1 MSHVGGPN
9 DIDYYVPRTDPSGP
23 SMSDAVNEI
32 DSSKLGTPGC
42 SAYVY
47 TQRSYQPFI
56 RDVFHQFSETKT
68 GGAFTF
74 MTGIGGFIQEFLY
87 GYSGLRWDPS
97 DVRLAPSLNRQIA
110 GVVLHNLTWRGR
122 TFQVSIGSHSTTVSL
137 LSGSPLPLSTPSGA
151 RTVMAGQS
159 VTIPTARPDLAT
171 TQRRAAL
178 PDGPQLQR
186 PARRPGAGRSG
197 RQRGDRL
204 AAGVGARRA

>member
-1 MSHVGGPN
+1 MSPSVARN
-9 DIDYYVPRTDPSGP
+9 DINYYVPRTDPSGP

-151 RTVMAGQS
+151 RTVIGGPERHHPDRA
-159 VTIPTARPDLAT
+159 PRPRGHP
-171 TQRRAAL
+171 RRAAL

-197 RQRGDRL
+197 REPGDRL
-204 AAGVGARRA
+204 AARVGARHA